1 MSCSFAA
8 TIYEALVGSETSGMT
23 FSKLKALHS
32 TFPWFIVKQALRLKG
47 SNFMARRLQDIL
59 ISRPLGGKSL
69 LQKCVVG
76 SLSREKATTSGSS

>member
-1 MSCSFAA
+1 
-8 TIYEALVGSETSGMT
+8 MT
-23 FSKLKALHS
+23 FAKLKALNS

-69 LQKCVVG
+69 LQK
-76 SLSREKATTSGSS
+76 